1 MKSDSLGIS
10 EMKGRSIF
18 QLIWS
23 GPNDRDN
30 VAAWWWEWLCVLDTD
45 RHRPVHTALTLKGK
59 VVVLQQIVNFGLK
72 IKVLAELN
80 FYISFNLFK
89 SFN

>member
-1 MKSDSLGIS
+1 MVGI
-10 EMKGRSIF
+10 I
-18 QLIWS
+18 
-23 GPNDRDN
+23 
-30 VAAWWWEWLCVLDTD
+30 
-45 RHRPVHTALTLKGK
+45 PVHAALTLKGK